1 MYCPRCKLNYD
12 TKDSIC
18 PDCRTALV
26 LNLTGVSSAMQPDDS
41 WVIIAGVDDDI
52 NKELAKGAID
62 SGNIPSLIIN
72 TEDEKNK
79 AQLSSLINNDSS
91 FELERNIIMVPKE
104 YRLKALHL
112 LKGLFG
118 VEIDIDIKEKNR
130 HNSN

>member
-1 MYCPRCKLNYD
+1 MYCPRCQLDYD
-12 TKDSIC
+12 TKDATC

-26 LNLTGVSSAMQPDDS
+26 FNLNGVSSATQPDDS

-52 NKELAKGAID
+52 NKEIAKGAID

-79 AQLSSLINNDSS
+79 DQLSSLLNNDRA
-91 FELERNIIMVPKE
+91 FELERNIIMVPRE
-104 YRLKALHL
+104 YRLRALHL

-118 VEIDIDIKEKNR
+118 VEIEVDIKNKNG
-130 HNSN
+130 HNTK